1 MTRRNFLTQLLAVP
15 TLSLLGSGITPVTAM
30 AGSSPKR
37 SRALW
42 LRQVHTEE
50 ELQVSYWKDGT
61 LNNQAYAQLCH
72 LLRDF
77 RVNQST
83 NIDVALLDLLYTI
96 QTLLS
101 KERIYKPFMVLS
113 AYRTKTTNERLKGAA
128 RNSMHLYGKAIDIF
142 IPGVRTEYLASL
154 GHRLRCGGVGT
165 YLHRGFIHLDTGR
178 VRYWGVS
185 SSPILQGHTSP
196 LDRRE
201 LDPVADF
208 NPRDEKWKNASRDK
222 LDVMIQ
228 KWRQRHRK
236 RWLYRVKKQK
246 TRGRLDHYE

>member
-1 MTRRNFLTQLLAVP
+1 MIPYFSIRCGLVSMKLPRLIEKLQ
-15 TLSLLGSGITPVTAM
+15 
-30 AGSSPKR
+30 
-37 SRALW
+37 
-42 LRQVHTEE
+42 

-61 LNNQAYAQLCH
+61 LNNHAYAQLCH

-77 RVNQST
+77 RVNQSM

-113 AYRTKTTNERLKGAA
+113 AYRTKTTNDRLKGAA

-178 VRYWGVS
+178 IRYWGVS
-185 SSPILQGHTSP
+185 SSSILQGHTSP
-196 LDRRE
+196 LD
-201 LDPVADF
+201 LKGVDPVADF

-222 LDVMIQ
+222 LDAMIQ

-246 TRGRLDHYE
+246 TRGRLDYYE

>member
-15 TLSLLGSGITPVTAM
+15 TLSLLGSGITPVTTM

-113 AYRTKTTNERLKGAA
+113 AYRTKTTNDRLKGTA
-128 RNSMHLYGKAIDIF
+128 RNSMHLSGKAIDIF

-165 YLHRGFIHLDTGR
+165 TYTGASYTLIPDGYAIGVLAPLPSCRAIPLLSILRRSIPSLTSIHAMKSGR
-178 VRYWGVS
+178 
-185 SSPILQGHTSP
+185 
-196 LDRRE
+196 
-201 LDPVADF
+201 
-208 NPRDEKWKNASRDK
+208 
-222 LDVMIQ
+222 M
-228 KWRQRHRK
+228 
-236 RWLYRVKKQK
+236 RVEINWM
-246 TRGRLDHYE
+246 L

>member
-1 MTRRNFLTQLLAVP
+1 MLHY
-15 TLSLLGSGITPVTAM
+15 SI
-30 AGSSPKR
+30 
-37 SRALW
+37 
-42 LRQVHTEE
+42 
-50 ELQVSYWKDGT
+50 
-61 LNNQAYAQLCH
+61 
-72 LLRDF
+72 
-77 RVNQST
+77 
-83 NIDVALLDLLYTI
+83 LLYTI

-113 AYRTKTTNERLKGAA
+113 AYRTKTTNDRLKGTAL
-128 RNSMHLYGKAIDIF
+128 NSMHLYGKAIDIF

-185 SSPILQGHTSP
+185 SSSILQGHTSP
-196 LDRRE
+196 LDLKE
-201 LDPVADF
+201 VDPIADF

-236 RWLYRVKKQK
+236 RGLYRVKKQK
-246 TRGRLDHYE
+246 TRGAFRPL